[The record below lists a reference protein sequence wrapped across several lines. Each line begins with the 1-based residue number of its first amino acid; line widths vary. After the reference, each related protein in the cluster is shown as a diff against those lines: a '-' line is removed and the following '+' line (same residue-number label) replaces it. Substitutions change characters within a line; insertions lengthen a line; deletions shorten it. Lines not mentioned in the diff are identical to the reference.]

1 MTRIN
6 KKLWAALMVTG
17 VWATQTQAHF
27 GSCEDHS
34 PDCLQW
40 ASNALCDTDPG
51 FMLQNC
57 PVSCNACLDP
67 DCVDKRASCNLGL
80 ASGACQT
87 HRDFMM
93 ANCRHTCGGCRIG
106 DPRRSTAPQALPLV
120 DPSRPL
126 SRIQTIVDP
135 DFECGRGY
143 PSTTTTTKL
152 NYGGSDVNL
161 DPTRI
166 IFPDEAERLR
176 EEAALSRTMNRDKS
190 TMMMLPGS
198 THMMTPETN
207 GNFTVMDALCGAT
220 PISDRFL
227 LTAAHC
233 VFDPDFP
240 IQTVR
245 LGELDFSSQNEKN
258 SRPVDYDIKQIIVHP
273 NFDPDSFNRYNDIA
287 LLETV
292 DKIIFNELVFP
303 YCVSDKRPTPNST
316 VTGSGFGLIN
326 QTHQSAV
333 LQEADLRILDSAECE
348 SIYRREHHEPQ
359 LRVVYP
365 DLLQGRD
372 IMCANHPE
380 RSACEGD
387 SGGPLFLDEADGR
400 RFVVGIVSSGVACRG
415 AGASILPGFFI
426 SVADHVNFIN
436 SVLYAT

>member
-27 GSCEDHS
+27 
-34 PDCLQW
+34 
-40 ASNALCDTDPG
+40 
-51 FMLQNC
+51 
-57 PVSCNACLDP
+57 DP